1 VIPINGVYPA
11 LSIIFF
17 SFSGIFCFPY
27 QSVQLVLRKCVRE
40 SERKSFGTETASV
53 RESLLVI
60 A

>member
-11 LSIIFF
+11 LSIIF